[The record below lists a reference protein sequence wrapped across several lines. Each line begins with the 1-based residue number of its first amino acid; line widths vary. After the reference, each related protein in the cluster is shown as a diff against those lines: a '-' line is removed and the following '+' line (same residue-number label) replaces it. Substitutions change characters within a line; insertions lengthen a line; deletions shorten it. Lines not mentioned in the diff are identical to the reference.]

1 MAENFFTDLKIT
13 DNQWDQVKVAGNAVR
28 PNSKSAYGTG
38 LTPEDTKKIF
48 DKGPE
53 LIKNQFNKL
62 VGYAFEEEG
71 KRIAA
76 EKARAAAE
84 GSIESESGR
93 AWAEKLRGKAETARE
108 DAEEARAAAEGS
120 IESKSG
126 RAWAEKLRD
135 EAETERKENETRR
148 EALAG
153 DLDAALDELHA
164 YAQALIGGG
173 GV

>member
-13 DNQWDQVKVAGNAVR
+13 DNQWNQVKVEGNAVR

-53 LIKNQFNKL
+53 LIKERFNQL
-62 VGYAFEEEG
+62 VGYAFDEEG

-76 EKARAAAE
+76 EKSRAAAE
-84 GSIESESGR
+84 IKR
-93 AWAEKLRGKAETARE
+93 ANAETTRE
-108 DAEEARAAAEGS
+108 GAESQRLLAEEARIANELKRQIEEDKRHDAELYRVGN
-120 IESKSG
+120 ENA
-126 RAWAEKLRD
+126 RL
-135 EAETERKENETRR
+135 EAEARR

-153 DLDAALDELHA
+153 DLDAAFDELHA

-173 GV
+173 GA